1 MLPYAAYI
9 DEGDPTWS
17 CSHCGAYMWYG
28 EPINKRRNSKIPSFT
43 LCCMNGQVTLPLLKS
58 PPDVLTRLLEGEDK
72 LRKHFQ
78 RNLRP
83 YNMIFSFTSLGG
95 KVERSVRKGIGL
107 DMFQLHGENYR
118 LAGSLFPNDGDDAK
132 FGQMYIADTENE
144 VENRSNYLR

>member
-17 CSHCGAYMWYG
+17 CSHCGAIMWYG
-28 EPINKRRNSKIPSFT
+28 ERIHKRRNSKKPSFT

-72 LRKHFQ
+72 LSKHFQ

-83 YNMIFSFTSLGG
+83 YNMVFSFTSLGG
-95 KVERSVRKGIGL
+95 KVDRSVRKGIGP
-107 DMFQLHGENYR
+107 DMFQLHGENYH
-118 LAGSLFPNDGDDAK
+118 LAGSLFPNDGEDAK

-144 VENRSNYLR
+144 VENRSNCLR